1 MIGTYAAYFVKQ
13 AGAYLRYTQNCTS
26 GLTVA
31 GRLCCSQRAL
41 APATM
46 LDSSRNVS
54 VASAEAFS
62 PQALQV
68 GSIERRPRS
77 QQRVAACLRTSRRR
91 GSSSR
96 AHFCAPPKNDW
107 ATRGTGGRAEIHF
120 PSRLLPRLLPSNC
133 PPPSSSI
140 VMGAPHVSVVAGR
153 WCRLAS
159 WSTTRALGV
168 RRKSVGLGVQCGTIH

>member
-107 ATRGTGGRAEIHF
+107 ATRGTGGRAEIQF
-120 PSRLLPRLLPSNC
+120 PLTHLATPLAIQL
-133 PPPSSSI
+133 SSA
-140 VMGAPHVSVVAGR
+140 VLFYCDGCTTCVRGGR
-153 WCRLAS
+153 PL
-159 WSTTRALGV
+159 V
-168 RRKSVGLGVQCGTIH
+168 